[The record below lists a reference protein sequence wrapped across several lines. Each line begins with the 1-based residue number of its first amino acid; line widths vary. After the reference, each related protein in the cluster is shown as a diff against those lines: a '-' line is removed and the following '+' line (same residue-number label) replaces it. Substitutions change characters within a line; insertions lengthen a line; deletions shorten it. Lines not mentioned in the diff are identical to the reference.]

1 MHVKEGLKINK
12 IELSWPLDKKYFEI
26 NFDNS
31 VERVYLMTHE
41 DLMLSSVFV
50 VNNNHKP
57 VRISK
62 DDLELLERIDC
73 STCDIAYDV
82 RMFGKNVIRY
92 FARDI
97 FIWSNDKDYEY
108 ITEHMEVG

>member
-1 MHVKEGLKINK
+1 MMHN
-12 IELSWPLDKKYFEI
+12 
-26 NFDNS
+26 
-31 VERVYLMTHE
+31 
-41 DLMLSSVFV
+41 DLMLSRVFA

-62 DDLELLERIDC
+62 DDLVLLKRIDC

-82 RMFGKNVIRY
+82 RIFDKNIIRY

-97 FIWSNDKDYEY
+97 FIIINDDDYKY
-108 ITEHMEVG
+108 ITEHMEDK